1 MYRGIKGSTVPILSL
16 LLFFLCGTLPLA
28 AETSVVTIE
37 SAQNTSYY
45 TDELTEDEII
55 VFTGDVV
62 ISVVQGASTSRIK
75 ASQVNF
81 NRTKNLL
88 YAQGNVSLE
97 RNSGTDVAE
106 SLTSESLLFNINTE
120 EGIFDSGTVVHSDSD
135 AIKLDTNSKMVVS
148 ADLFASDDSGTI
160 AFRTGTLTFCEEP
173 DPHWKIRASRIWLL
187 PSNEFAFANAL
198 LYIGKV
204 PIMYFP
210 FFYYPKDE
218 LIFNPVFGYDQRKGY
233 FFQTT
238 TYLIGRKIP
247 SEKKDEDSFFSFL
260 NSSTMYKQQR
270 EGLVLRNLTEKDT
283 NSYPHS
289 LKFMADY
296 YSNLGGMVGITGD
309 FKPADSNIS
318 KLDFSLNLGFS
329 RTLFPVVQGGVS
341 VYVPYDEKG
350 NSYYNN
356 SVFAGVTIPFRY
368 RGHFSMTMSRPFSLS
383 LDLPLYSD
391 PFFNQD
397 FLSDRNETMDWFDF
411 LMSNG
416 SGDVSS
422 TTTTTGEVS
431 SFVWKVSA
439 SFSPEISML
448 NPYVSSISFS
458 PKFDLNFHSLTDT
471 SNLTLEEA
479 KVSPNRKTFYPG
491 RIKPFYFNVSIS
503 GTLFEYPIPEK
514 IAVSENTS
522 QKKLSKNEFNV
533 PHGFLTE
540 EEIKAREEKELALQ
554 NGAEESE
561 EGLGGETG
569 EMDGMENQESTEE
582 EDIDALQGLS
592 IPRIAVSTPSV
603 SSLGGLKYKL
613 SYSISP
619 DFSSEIDYNV
629 PETADSFEWTDINST
644 FFSVRIPTTLTS
656 DLGYRD
662 YFIGLKNTLTFSP
675 VYQRHPIY
683 KNESREQTIK
693 QSDYIAQ
700 KMDLSNSNTLTFT
713 PFVYNP
719 IFSDTN
725 VSWNTNVR
733 VIRTQFVGTVE
744 EPEWEYKLPAWNNES
759 FTAHRLSF
767 NYKSQQGSFYQ
778 QLTYNTVLPPLR
790 ESHTTTLTLGFP
802 MVNASLGVGVQRKSI
817 DDREWI
823 SQPLNQS
830 LSVSLLEDK
839 LKFSQSYSYNLE
851 DKHNEN
857 FNLQLSGY
865 GFTAVYGM
873 RYEAGYD
880 YDQVQGWKIRSTR
893 EFQPTSLELR
903 YSYSPG
909 DKINFWK
916 NRISLAPGISTAIH
930 YDFLRPTNSYFTFS
944 PSISFTINEF
954 MSLNFSV
961 TTRNDV
967 IYRYIQNLTDF
978 EPKIPGEEN
987 ILIDL
992 WNSFSFWDEEK
1003 RKASGFKLKS
1013 LDVSLS
1019 HELHDWT
1026 LSSTFKIFPR
1036 IISEGGKRFYD
1047 FSPHFTLSVVWKPMN
1062 SMKTTIEDKYGTVTL
1077 NP

>member
-1 MYRGIKGSTVPILSL
+1 M
-16 LLFFLCGTLPLA
+16 
-28 AETSVVTIE
+28 
-37 SAQNTSYY
+37 
-45 TDELTEDEII
+45 
-55 VFTGDVV
+55 
-62 ISVVQGASTSRIK
+62 
-75 ASQVNF
+75 
-81 NRTKNLL
+81 
-88 YAQGNVSLE
+88 
-97 RNSGTDVAE
+97 
-106 SLTSESLLFNINTE
+106 
-120 EGIFDSGTVVHSDSD
+120 
-135 AIKLDTNSKMVVS
+135 
-148 ADLFASDDSGTI
+148 
-160 AFRTGTLTFCEEP
+160 
-173 DPHWKIRASRIWLL
+173 
-187 PSNEFAFANAL
+187 
-198 LYIGKV
+198 
-204 PIMYFP
+204 
-210 FFYYPKDE
+210 
-218 LIFNPVFGYDQRKGY
+218 
-233 FFQTT
+233 
-238 TYLIGRKIP
+238 
-247 SEKKDEDSFFSFL
+247 
-260 NSSTMYKQQR
+260 
-270 EGLVLRNLTEKDT
+270 
-283 NSYPHS
+283 
-289 LKFMADY
+289 
-296 YSNLGGMVGITGD
+296 
-309 FKPADSNIS
+309 
-318 KLDFSLNLGFS
+318 
-329 RTLFPVVQGGVS
+329 
-341 VYVPYDEKG
+341 
-350 NSYYNN
+350 
-356 SVFAGVTIPFRY
+356 
-368 RGHFSMTMSRPFSLS
+368 
-383 LDLPLYSD
+383 
-391 PFFNQD
+391 
-397 FLSDRNETMDWFDF
+397 
-411 LMSNG
+411 
-416 SGDVSS
+416 
-422 TTTTTGEVS
+422 
-431 SFVWKVSA
+431 
-439 SFSPEISML
+439 
-448 NPYVSSISFS
+448 
-458 PKFDLNFHSLTDT
+458 
-471 SNLTLEEA
+471 
-479 KVSPNRKTFYPG
+479 
-491 RIKPFYFNVSIS
+491 
-503 GTLFEYPIPEK
+503 
-514 IAVSENTS
+514 
-522 QKKLSKNEFNV
+522 
-533 PHGFLTE
+533 
-540 EEIKAREEKELALQ
+540 
-554 NGAEESE
+554 
-561 EGLGGETG
+561 
-569 EMDGMENQESTEE
+569 
-582 EDIDALQGLS
+582 
-592 IPRIAVSTPSV
+592 
-603 SSLGGLKYKL
+603 
-613 SYSISP
+613 
-619 DFSSEIDYNV
+619 

-693 QSDYIAQ
+693 RSDYIAQ

-759 FTAHRLSF
+759 FTSHRLSF